1 MALAGFVHDELL
13 DTNGKAL
20 KLATVE
26 VRNTNGTLATLYSA
40 ATMGS
45 TVANPTQADSRG
57 NVSFWAANGEYD
69 LIVTPQGGTAQPAYR
84 VRTSLAPGLA
94 DEVVQKTGDQTITG
108 TKSFAK
114 VRIKSEV
121 INPTHPDFGAKCDGV
136 TDDSAAWDAVNAY
149 IGSTNNW
156 RAAEIYLPGPSAL
169 SRVLRFERKAIKMWG
184 RGFASPSAGGDGR
197 GSGFLPAAGWT
208 STTDALVEF
217 RQSIGSSIS
226 HLHFAGN
233 TDATKRPL
241 AALRFFRAATGEA
254 QPNTRNHLAHLWMG
268 QRLGYEAAGTQ
279 FGNGVL
285 IDGADAN
292 GDQIYAEDLSIRSC
306 TTGWNQ
312 AGLLQAVAHDLMHC
326 QFFECGTGIV
336 TSCHMNLVGPMFLK
350 NTVRDLDLSRGRVLA
365 SSISSEFSPQLA
377 RVRGAGKLVLDG
389 EYFQISNSLSADG
402 RIIDAIED
410 ARNVVSL
417 SNFDLRSRGDY
428 TGPQPVIAVRRAGA
442 GVVIPILNLDEVRYQ
457 SPAGV
462 VSRIPSVMVDA
473 PTPTRVTVG

>member
-57 NVSFWAANGEYD
+57 NASFWAANGEYD

-94 DEVVQKTGDQTITG
+94 DEVVQKTGDQAITG
-108 TKSFAK
+108 TKSFVK
-114 VRIKSEV
+114 LRVKSEI

-136 TDDSAAWDAVNAY
+136 TDDSAAWDAVNAH
-149 IGSTNNW
+149 IGATNNW
-156 RAAEIYLPGPSAL
+156 RAAEIYVPGPSAL

-233 TDATKRPL
+233 TDAAKRPL

-254 QPNTRNHLAHLWMG
+254 QPNTRNHFAHLWMG
-268 QRLGYEAAGTQ
+268 QRLGYEAAGIQ
-279 FGNGVL
+279 FANGIL

-292 GDQIYAEDLSIRSC
+292 NDQILAENLSFRSC

-312 AGLLQAVAHDLMHC
+312 AGLLQALNQDLIHC
-326 QFFECGTGIV
+326 QFFECAIGIT
-336 TSCHMNLVGPMFLK
+336 TSCHMSLVGPMFLK
-350 NTVRDLDLSRGRVLA
+350 NTVRDLDVSVGRVFV
-365 SSISSEFSPQLA
+365 SSFSSEFSGQLA
-377 RVRGAGKLVLDG
+377 RVRSGGKLLIDG
-389 EYFQISNSLSADG
+389 EYFQIGNALNAG
-402 RIIDAIED
+402 GIVIDAIED
-410 ARNVVSL
+410 ARNVVRL
-417 SNFDLRSRGDY
+417 SNFDLRRRDDY
-428 TGPQPVIAVRRAGA
+428 TGVEPTIAVRRAGT
-442 GVVIPILNLDEVRYQ
+442 GVVIPVLELDEVRHQ
-457 SPAGV
+457 FAGV
-462 VSRIPSVMVDA
+462 VSRIPASMVDA
-473 PTPTRVTVG
+473 PTPTRVTIR